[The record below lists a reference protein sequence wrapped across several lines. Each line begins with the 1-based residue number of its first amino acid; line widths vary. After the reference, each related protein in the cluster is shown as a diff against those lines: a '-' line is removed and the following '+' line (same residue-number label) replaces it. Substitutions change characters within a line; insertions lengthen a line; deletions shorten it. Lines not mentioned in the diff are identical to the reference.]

1 MNVTDMQ
8 NLDMN
13 VRETELAEARTE
25 IGRWSE
31 HLESMKLQMR
41 KERDSV
47 KRLSQ
52 REISEVL
59 HSLSYSIISQN
70 SEISSGLCPHH
81 SVFPFCLCLSL
92 YLFS

>member
-59 HSLSYSIISQN
+59 HSLSYSIASFHQ
-70 SEISSGLCPHH
+70 SEL
-81 SVFPFCLCLSL
+81 
-92 YLFS
+92 

>member
-1 MNVTDMQ
+1 MNVTFMSIFC
-8 NLDMN
+8 MYI
-13 VRETELAEARTE
+13 REVELAEARAE

-59 HSLSYSIISQN
+59 HSLSYSIASFHQ
-70 SEISSGLCPHH
+70 SEL
-81 SVFPFCLCLSL
+81 
-92 YLFS
+92 